1 MIQLIRATS
10 LQFKLVYLNL
20 YDKMTNADYRPL
32 ITFTSQLTGN
42 SKTFIAAT
50 ANY

>member
-10 LQFKLVYLNL
+10 LQFKLIRLNL

-32 ITFTSQLTGN
+32 MTITTS
-42 SKTFIAAT
+42 
-50 ANY
+50 